1 MKHYRIL
8 ERKGDKKEYIVQY
21 LKKFIFGLY
30 YWKKLEGS
38 TSYAKYEEAFNF
50 AKKFINQEDY
60 DNSNFGYHYIDAY
73 KIFKTQTKEVQKET
87 VQKEIKESP
96 IETKSKNVFVPETKP
111 NPTFAPKST
120 FVTRQQGDKKVNK
133 SVFIPRQ
140 K

>member
-8 ERKGDKKEYIVQY
+8 EKKSDKSAKEYIIQY

-73 KIFKTQTKEVQKET
+73 KIFKTQTKEVQKEV
-87 VQKEIKESP
+87 VQNEAK
-96 IETKSKNVFVPETKP
+96 TKFVPNTEQTKP
-111 NPTFAPKST
+111 NPTFVPKST
-120 FVTRQQGDKKVNK
+120 FVPRQQGDKKINK
-133 SVFIPRQ
+133 SVFIPKQ